1 MVQDLPHWEIMDN
14 ANGSSNVTS
23 NGSNGNASQ
32 SWVKLNV
39 GGRIF
44 LTTKTT
50 LTKEPDSFLAR
61 LAREDPDLPSDKDEQ
76 GAYMIDRDP
85 RYFSPIL
92 NWLRHGRSIIDDDLS
107 MEGVLA
113 EAEFYNLKKL
123 VVAITEKIRDSQ
135 KGQLKHVYR
144 VLQCQEEELAHTI
157 SNMSDGWR
165 FEQLLN
171 IGSNYNYG
179 PEEQGEYLCIVSKD
193 VATLG
198 DAATEESCSGN
209 FHPKVFQL
217 RGT

>member
-1 MVQDLPHWEIMDN
+1 MMGHN
-14 ANGSSNVTS
+14 
-23 NGSNGNASQ
+23 NGNASQ

-39 GGRIF
+39 GGKIF
-44 LTTKTT
+44 LTTKQT
-50 LTKEPDSFLAR
+50 LTKEPDSFLSR
-61 LAREDPDLPSDKDEQ
+61 LVLEDPDLPTDKDED

-85 RYFSPIL
+85 RYFSTIL
-92 NWLRHGRSIIDDDLS
+92 NYLRHGKVILDEYLS

-113 EAEFYNLKKL
+113 ESEFYNLKKL
-123 VVAITEKIRDSQ
+123 VQKITDKIKDRP
-135 KGQLKHVYR
+135 KGSLKHVYR

-193 VATLG
+193 VALHEE
-198 DAATEESCSGN
+198 TEEDENSGN
-209 FHPKVFQL
+209 FQSKVFQL

>member
-1 MVQDLPHWEIMDN
+1 MGH
-14 ANGSSNVTS
+14 
-23 NGSNGNASQ
+23 NGNASQ

-39 GGRIF
+39 GGKIF
-44 LTTKTT
+44 LTTKQT
-50 LTKEPDSFLAR
+50 LTKEPDSFLSR
-61 LAREDPDLPSDKDEQ
+61 LVLEDPDLPTDKDED

-92 NWLRHGRSIIDDDLS
+92 NYLRHGKLILDEFLS

-123 VVAITEKIRDSQ
+123 VQKITDKIKDRP
-135 KGQLKHVYR
+135 KGSLKHVYR

-193 VATLG
+193 VALHE
-198 DAATEESCSGN
+198 DAAEDESSGN
-209 FHPKVFQL
+209 FQSKVFQL